1 MPNLEPHIDVESRCR
16 AHAVAAA
23 AGHSVRN
30 AVAGVGDAN
39 TIGKSISE
47 QATATAQRDESFQ
60 IVKILHGKELK
71 CSTGSW
77 GVFSPGVQRVTCCE
91 RSLSGGGC
99 GGGKEGRRVLLVRHD
114 RDGGGGTGQMVEV
127 VRIVMFLKIVAEK
140 VVVCVGEGGGGGERS
155 SSSRMRRA
163 TSPFFSQRN
172 FTSQFQQQNR
182 HEKGC
187 STSLSVWQ

>member
-1 MPNLEPHIDVESRCR
+1 MLHWYL
-16 AHAVAAA
+16 
-23 AGHSVRN
+23 
-30 AVAGVGDAN
+30 GV
-39 TIGKSISE
+39 
-47 QATATAQRDESFQ
+47 
-60 IVKILHGKELK
+60 V
-71 CSTGSW
+71 
-77 GVFSPGVQRVTCCE
+77 SPGVQRVTCCE

-114 RDGGGGTGQMVEV
+114 RDGGGRTGQTVEV
-127 VRIVMFLKIVAEK
+127 VRIVMFLKRVAEK
-140 VVVCVGEGGGGGERS
+140 VVVCVGEGEGGGGGGRS
-155 SSSRMRRA
+155 RGRA